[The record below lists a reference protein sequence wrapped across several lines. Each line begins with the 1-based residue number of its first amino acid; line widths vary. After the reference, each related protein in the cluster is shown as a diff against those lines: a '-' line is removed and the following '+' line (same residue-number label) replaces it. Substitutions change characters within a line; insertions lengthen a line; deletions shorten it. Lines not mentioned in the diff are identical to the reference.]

1 MSEWDCDAFGSAYII
16 LIMLLSELRL
26 WTEHLMS
33 IFLSEWVIMCSIAEM
48 SRAAARCIGKAT
60 SEETRLNWRSE
71 PTAKESWAC
80 LRCSRD
86 PNEAWAAQ
94 EDEGWLSTTT
104 WCWWENYTTL
114 RGGTGATTRP
124 HTYPT
129 SATTRSE
136 PNLLGQEKFGP
147 TFWKNRN
154 KSQSVY
160 ICHVSQIYAQKPQI
174 WKSCETERFVRK
186 FDWSLLLMK
195 NHKKLIPIHDLHWKS
210 RYKAN
215 YKYCISYIWTF
226 EV

>member
-86 PNEAWAAQ
+86 PWSMGCPRRRRMTVHDHLMLMRKLHNVEKRDRCHHQ
-94 EDEGWLSTTT
+94 
-104 WCWWENYTTL
+104 
-114 RGGTGATTRP
+114 AT
-124 HTYPT
+124 
-129 SATTRSE
+129 
-136 PNLLGQEKFGP
+136 
-147 TFWKNRN
+147 
-154 KSQSVY
+154 
-160 ICHVSQIYAQKPQI
+160 HVSNKVSA
-174 WKSCETERFVRK
+174 SETFPFRIEKR
-186 FDWSLLLMK
+186 DANWSSLARG
-195 NHKKLIPIHDLHWKS
+195 S
-210 RYKAN
+210 RWS
-215 YKYCISYIWTF
+215 IS
-226 EV
+226 